1 MKYLTELR
9 IEKAKELIATNSM
22 SLSNIAQMTGFNDP
36 LYFSR
41 VFKKTT
47 GIPPKEFQQ
56 SLLTINTPTGGMN
69 KLHSTFLIN

>member
-41 VFKKTT
+41 VFKKDYRNPSK
-47 GIPPKEFQQ
+47 GIPAVF
-56 SLLTINTPTGGMN
+56 THN
-69 KLHSTFLIN
+69 KYTKLVG